1 MPAQKPGD
9 RKTLWAAFFT
19 FLQKTGL
26 LGFSIDGP
34 MSCVS
39 EDLKT
44 SDFDMRRLLSRFAVV
59 VMALA
64 MAACSSP
71 ETPTDVYDPYEGE
84 NRQVH
89 DFNRGVDSLAL
100 RPAANGYGTIVPPP
114 IRMGVGNFSSN
125 LSMPANVV
133 NDVLQGQ
140 FGDAAHNS
148 FRFILNSFLGLG
160 GLFDVAT
167 QGGFEERSSDF
178 GETLA
183 VWGVREG
190 AYLEVPFFG
199 PRTERALAGNVV
211 DIILNPVNYVFGPE
225 YAVVIYGAA
234 AGTVLD
240 NRFVLGDT
248 LDEILYN
255 SADSYVL
262 LRSLYLQNR
271 RFELSENGA
280 IAGEEAFDVYEDLYG
295 DVFEQ

>member
-1 MPAQKPGD
+1 
-9 RKTLWAAFFT
+9 
-19 FLQKTGL
+19 
-26 LGFSIDGP
+26 
-34 MSCVS
+34 
-39 EDLKT
+39 
-44 SDFDMRRLLSRFAVV
+44 MRRWFGRAAVLVLPLV
-59 VMALA
+59 V
-64 MAACSSP
+64 AACSSP
-71 ETPTDVYDPYEGE
+71 DVPTETYDPYESE

-89 DFNRGVDSLAL
+89 NFNRGVDSVAL
-100 RPAANGYGTIVPPP
+100 RPAANGYGNFVPTP

-125 LSMPANVV
+125 LSMPSIVV
-133 NDVLQGQ
+133 NDVLQGN

-148 FRFILNSFLGLG
+148 FRFVLNSFLGLG

-167 QGGFEERSSDF
+167 EGGFEERSSDF

-190 AYLEVPFFG
+190 AYLDVPFFG

-225 YAVVIYGAA
+225 YAVVIYGAR

-280 IAGEEAFDVYEDLYG
+280 IAGDDGFDVYEDLYG
-295 DVFEQ
+295 DIFDE